1 MVARAFAVMMILL
14 IAGLASANPLLGHWE
29 TKDEASSLKFTDDR
43 VTLNIGGDKRTSWY
57 RVDSIDGDRIS
68 VSILEP
74 GSQTRSTKVL
84 FRVSGSELRMTNPQ
98 SGRVE
103 KFIWAGAVPADQP
116 N

>member
-29 TKDEASSLKFTDDR
+29 TEDEASSLRFTDDR
-43 VTLNIGGDKRTSWY
+43 VTLNVGGDKMTSWY

-103 KFIWAGAVPADQP
+103 TFDWVKAVPADQP

>member
-1 MVARAFAVMMILL
+1 MVARAFAIIAILL
-14 IAGLASANPLLGHWE
+14 IAGVASANPLLGHWE
-29 TKDEASSLKFTDDR
+29 SEDQVSSLKFTDSR
-43 VTLNIGGDKRTSWY
+43 VTLSVGGDGVTSWY
-57 RVDSIDGDRIS
+57 RVDSISGDRVT

-84 FRVSGSELRMTNPQ
+84 FRLSGSELLMTHPQ

-103 KFIWAGAVPADQP
+103 KFVWVGAVPADQP